1 MKIESTAFTQ
11 ADVETFEAELRDH
24 ERISMADRLEKVS
37 KRLEAIGS
45 KVASGSGSESW
56 SDHELLA
63 HIAVVSKFYGVIVHK
78 ISSGQ
83 MTELDLLSYVNLR
96 DVVGEQM
103 AQTDPAELLQGAL
116 ADQAR
121 TAKLLRGMDADALR
135 RKATLTTGGSI
146 TAEHV
151 ARLPLINHLE
161 SHVEQLERSLG

>member
-1 MKIESTAFTQ
+1 MKIESTTFTQ

-24 ERISMADRLEKVS
+24 ERMAMADRLENVS
-37 KRLEAIGS
+37 RRLEAIGPRI
-45 KVASGSGSESW
+45 AAGHGDESW

-103 AQTDPAELLQGAL
+103 AEIEPADLLRAAL

-121 TAKLLRGMDADALR
+121 TAKLLRGMDGEALR
-135 RKATLTTGGSI
+135 RKATLTTGGTIS
-146 TAEHV
+146 AEHV

-161 SHVEQLERSLG
+161 SHVEQLERSLR

>member
-1 MKIESTAFTQ
+1 MKIESTGFTL
-11 ADVETFEAELRDH
+11 ADVEHFEAELRDH
-24 ERISMADRLEKVS
+24 ERLILADPLEKVS
-37 KRLEAIGS
+37 GRLEAIGPRI
-45 KVASGSGSESW
+45 AAGAGAESW

-96 DVVGEQM
+96 DVAGEQM
-103 AQTDPAELLQGAL
+103 AQTDPADLVRAAL

-121 TAKLLRGMDADALR
+121 TAKLLRGIDDAAFR
-135 RKATLTTGGSI
+135 RRATLTTGGSI

-161 SHVEQLERSLG
+161 SHVEQLERS

>member
-1 MKIESTAFTQ
+1 MKIESTGFTQ
-11 ADVETFEAELRDH
+11 ADVENFEVELRDH
-24 ERISMADRLEKVS
+24 ERMAMADRLENVS
-37 KRLEAIGS
+37 RRLEAIGPRI
-45 KVASGSGSESW
+45 AAGHGGESW

-103 AQTDPAELLQGAL
+103 AETEPAELLRAAL

-121 TAKLLRGMDADALR
+121 TAKLLRGIDDAALR
-135 RKATLTTGGSI
+135 RKATLTTGGTIS
-146 TAEHV
+146 AEHV

-161 SHVEQLERSLG
+161 SHVEQLERSLA

>member
-11 ADVETFEAELRDH
+11 ADVENFEAELRDH
-24 ERISMADRLEKVS
+24 ERMAMADRLENVS
-37 KRLEAIGS
+37 RRLETIGPRI
-45 KVASGSGSESW
+45 VAGHGDESW

-103 AQTDPAELLQGAL
+103 AETEPADLLRAAL

-121 TAKLLRGMDADALR
+121 TAKLLRGMDDAALR
-135 RKATLTTGGSI
+135 RRATLTTGGTIS
-146 TAEHV
+146 AEHV

>member
-1 MKIESTAFTQ
+1 MKIESTGFTQ
-11 ADVETFEAELRDH
+11 ADVENFEAELRDH
-24 ERISMADRLEKVS
+24 ERMALADRLENVS
-37 KRLEAIGS
+37 QRLEAIGP
-45 KVASGSGSESW
+45 KVAAGKGGESW

-103 AQTDPAELLQGAL
+103 AQTDPADLLRAAL

-121 TAKLLRGMDADALR
+121 TATLLRTMDDASLR
-135 RKATLTTGGSI
+135 RKASLTTGGTIS
-146 TAEHV
+146 AEHV
-151 ARLPLINHLE
+151 ARLPLVNHLE
-161 SHVEQLERSLG
+161 SHVEQLERSLR

>member
-1 MKIESTAFTQ
+1 MKIESTGFTQ
-11 ADVETFEAELRDH
+11 ADVENFEAELRDH
-24 ERISMADRLEKVS
+24 ERMAMADRLENVS
-37 KRLEAIGS
+37 RRLEAIGP
-45 KVASGSGSESW
+45 KVAAGPGGDSW

-103 AQTDPAELLQGAL
+103 AETEPADLLRAAL

-121 TAKLLRGMDADALR
+121 TAKLLRGMDGAALR
-135 RKATLTTGGSI
+135 RKATLATGGTIS
-146 TAEHV
+146 AEHV

>member
-11 ADVETFEAELRDH
+11 ADVENFEAELRDH
-24 ERISMADRLEKVS
+24 ERLAMADRLENVS
-37 KRLEAIGS
+37 RRLEAIGPRI
-45 KVASGSGSESW
+45 AAGHGDQGW

-103 AQTDPAELLQGAL
+103 AETEPADLLRAAL

-121 TAKLLRGMDADALR
+121 TARLLRGMDDAALR
-135 RKATLTTGGSI
+135 RKATLTTGGTIS
-146 TAEHV
+146 AEHV